1 MALKVFDLAC
11 EHDHVFEGWFAS
23 QESYDDQRSRGL
35 VRCPICQ
42 SDQIT
47 RRVSAPHLNVSHL
60 RRESPRAEPQS
71 QSDRAPSGQVAE
83 GRAAVAA
90 PSSDQLARLQAEVLR
105 QIRRIVRQSDDV
117 GAQFV
122 DEARRMHSGEIE
134 ERPIRGTASA
144 QECRELA
151 EEGISIMPI
160 PEILDDDRL
169 Q

>member
-1 MALKVFDLAC
+1 MALKVFDLSC

-23 QESYDDQRSRGL
+23 ADSYQDQVSQGL
-35 VRCPICQ
+35 VRCPVCH

-60 RRESPRAEPQS
+60 RAEPAAPRAAEPV
-71 QSDRAPSGQVAE
+71 PE

-90 PSSDQLARLQAEVLR
+90 PSSDQMTRLQAEVLR

-117 GAQFV
+117 GARFA
-122 DEARRMHSGEIE
+122 DEARRMHNGEIE

-144 QECRELA
+144 EECRELVD
-151 EEGISIMPI
+151 EGVSIMPI
-160 PEILDDDRL
+160 PDILDDDRL

>member
-1 MALKVFDLAC
+1 MALKVFDLSC

-23 QESYDDQRSRGL
+23 ADSYQDQVSQGL
-35 VRCPICQ
+35 VRCPVCH

-60 RRESPRAEPQS
+60 RAEPAAPRAADP
-71 QSDRAPSGQVAE
+71 APE
-83 GRAAVAA
+83 GHAAVAA
-90 PSSDQLARLQAEVLR
+90 PSSDQMTRLQAEVLR

-117 GAQFV
+117 GARFA
-122 DEARRMHSGEIE
+122 DEARRMHNGQIE

-144 QECRELA
+144 EECRELA
-151 EEGISIMPI
+151 DEGVSIMPI
-160 PEILDDDRL
+160 PDILDDDRL

>member
-1 MALKVFDLAC
+1 MALKVFDLSC

-23 QESYDDQRSRGL
+23 ADSYQDQVSRGL
-35 VRCPICQ
+35 VRCPVCH

-60 RRESPRAEPQS
+60 RAPAASRNESAPQP
-71 QSDRAPSGQVAE
+71 Q

-90 PSSDQLARLQAEVLR
+90 PSRDQMTQLQAEVLR

-117 GAQFV
+117 GARFA

-134 ERPIRGTASA
+134 ERPIRGTASLE
-144 QECRELA
+144 ECRELA
-151 EEGISIMPI
+151 EDGVSIMPI
-160 PEILDDDRL
+160 PDILDDDRL

>member
-1 MALKVFDLAC
+1 MALKVFDLSC

-23 QESYDDQRSRGL
+23 ADSYQDQVSRGL
-35 VRCPICQ
+35 VRCPVCH

-60 RRESPRAEPQS
+60 RAEPAS
-71 QSDRAPSGQVAE
+71 RTEPAPQ

-90 PSSDQLARLQAEVLR
+90 PSSDQLTKLQAEVLR
-105 QIRRIVRQSDDV
+105 QIRKIVRQSDDV
-117 GAQFV
+117 GAQFA

-134 ERPIRGTASA
+134 ERPIRGTATA
-144 QECRELA
+144 EECRELV
-151 EEGISIMPI
+151 EDGVSIMPI
-160 PEILDDDRL
+160 PDILDDDRL